1 MGAEKTKKVQD
12 NESKA
17 GQICPSWGV
26 SCEQG
31 H

>member
-17 GQICPSWGV
+17 DKFVPSWGV